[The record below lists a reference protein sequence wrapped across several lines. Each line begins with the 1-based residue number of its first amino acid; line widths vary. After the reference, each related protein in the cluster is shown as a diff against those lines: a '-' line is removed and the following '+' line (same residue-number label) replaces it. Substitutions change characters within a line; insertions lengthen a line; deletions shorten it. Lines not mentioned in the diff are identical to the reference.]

1 MIYFFVIFF
10 SVGLIYLAT
19 AERFRIFTRL
29 LALQGFLL
37 FGIAMILLKDLY
49 WPSLL
54 FLAVETLVFKGIL
67 VPFFLFRIIN
77 NLKIYKVHDKALP
90 PFFSLILAI
99 VGLFISIAV
108 ARSIDLKGTDYLLL
122 MCAVFCLYTGVVL
135 IITHKLIFSHMI
147 GFLVIENAVFLLSL
161 SLGAEMPILINIG
174 VLLDIFVSVLII
186 TILIA
191 RIGSK
196 FHDLGVENLTNLK
209 N

>member
-1 MIYFFVIFF
+1 MMYFLIILF
-10 SVGLIYLAT
+10 SAGLIYLAT
-19 AERFRIFTRL
+19 AERFRNFTRL
-29 LALQGFLL
+29 LALQGILM
-37 FGIAMILLKDLY
+37 FGIAIIQLRDIH
-49 WPSLL
+49 WPTLL
-54 FLAVETLVFKGIL
+54 FLSIETLVFKGIV
-67 VPFFLFRIIN
+67 VPVLLFRIIN

-90 PFFSLILAI
+90 PFFSLILSMA
-99 VGLFISIAV
+99 GLFLSLIV
-108 ARSIDLKGTDYLLL
+108 ARAIDLKGTDYVLL
-122 MCAVFCLYTGVVL
+122 MSAVFCLYTGVIM

-196 FHDLGVENLTNLK
+196 FRDLGVENLTNLK